1 MPGGGFIVIS
11 PLHVAARRLRLAILH
26 AEAGIAED
34 RVAGSAHCTLGPSW
48 SARLGKSDLVGHQ
61 VSSRGGI
68 VKVSA
73 AGDRVPLG
81 GQAVTVLRG
90 ELLS

>member
-1 MPGGGFIVIS
+1 LADAPSS
-11 PLHVAARRLRLAILH
+11 PF
-26 AEAGIAED
+26 
-34 RVAGSAHCTLGPSW
+34 W
-48 SARLGKSDLVGHQ
+48 SARLGKADLVGHQ

-73 AGDRVPLG
+73 AGDRVRLS

-90 ELLS
+90 ELLA